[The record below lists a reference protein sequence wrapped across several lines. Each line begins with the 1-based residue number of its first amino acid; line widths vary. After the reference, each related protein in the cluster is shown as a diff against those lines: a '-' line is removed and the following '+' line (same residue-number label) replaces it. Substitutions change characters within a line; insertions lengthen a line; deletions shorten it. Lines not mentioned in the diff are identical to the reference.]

1 MQRLLKGA
9 GIRQRENITWC
20 DYEGRPSALATQ
32 RPLDSIK
39 GVESGTFKASAKDVF
54 FRDTDYFVAAELRN
68 LYDVWDYILQG
79 YYKRDEI
86 LKYIKH
92 GVSVHD
98 FFQPFK
104 GEFKGKFYDSPSPP
118 KIFLEIIRS
127 VPNLRSSFLQLYWSA
142 FKMDLCQFG
151 ERKASAIPHI

>member
-32 RPLDSIK
+32 RPLDSIM

-54 FRDTDYFVAAELRN
+54 FRDTDYFVAAELHN

-98 FFQPFK
+98 FSSLLK
-104 GEFKGKFYDSPSPP
+104 GNSRVNSMIPLHHLRY
-118 KIFLEIIRS
+118 FLKIIRS
-127 VPNLRSSFLQLYWSA
+127 VPNLKSSFLQLYWSA

-151 ERKASAIPHI
+151 EKKASAIPHI